1 MKNHIKVNG
10 KLLQTNK
17 KFSHLKLK
25 QKEFIHELMYEEYKK
40 YYEEN
45 GKTPMK
51 EAKSELL
58 EKIYTR
64 IEERDIW
71 IPFREVEK
79 HFNTRIP
86 KLKKRLDKSRKRENL
101 KD

>member
-10 KLLQTNK
+10 KILQTNK

-45 GKTPMK
+45 EKMPVK
-51 EAKSELL
+51 EAKSEL
-58 EKIYTR
+58 KKNIY
-64 IEERDIW
+64 
-71 IPFREVEK
+71 
-79 HFNTRIP
+79 N
-86 KLKKRLDKSRKRENL
+86 N
-101 KD
+101 